1 MGLGAPVP
9 PGPPRVSAS
18 MKPRTTVLRRAVPN
32 SSRVYLPD
40 TRRGRGV
47 APPPDRAPGQPC
59 DFRGQPDGGRVLTQL
74 SQATPFSNDNQ
85 KC

>member
-40 TRRGRGV
+40 TRRGRGE
-47 APPPDRAPGQPC
+47 R
-59 DFRGQPDGGRVLTQL
+59 RLLTGHPASPATSAA
-74 SQATPFSNDNQ
+74 SQTADAS
-85 KC
+85 